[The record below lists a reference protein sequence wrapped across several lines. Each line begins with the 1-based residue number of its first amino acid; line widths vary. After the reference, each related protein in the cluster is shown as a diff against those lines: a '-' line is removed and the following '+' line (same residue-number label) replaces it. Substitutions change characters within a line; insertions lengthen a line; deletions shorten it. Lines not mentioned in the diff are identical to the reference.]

1 MSSAVTPEMMDSEI
15 RSLLKQGDQEL
26 ARKYISFAET
36 RAVEI
41 NPSLQDAAKDDRSI
55 LDRWAKSGRGIAAGM
70 SACEGNSPEAIAGVL
85 AADLIS
91 KCDVED
97 LNREIHNYVDG
108 KKVNK
113 VVAGLSALG
122 ITLTAATVLSMG
134 TGSGVTVPGKMGAAL
149 LKLAIKTG
157 SISKGLVSKTGL
169 LLRKAFDFDG
179 MARKVKELKG
189 SDKLDLTQ
197 WEGLI
202 KSHVRSDKVV
212 EIENIFG
219 SVATINKTSGSLTD
233 TLKIIKIA
241 KNSKE
246 LKSLSKLTETYAE
259 HAFVVLR
266 ILGKNAVKVIKYS
279 IKAIY
284 ALCSVVI
291 SVVWFFCSLILS
303 NALRRRIFKKAA
315 VPEQS

>member
-1 MSSAVTPEMMDSEI
+1 
-15 RSLLKQGDQEL
+15 
-26 ARKYISFAET
+26 
-36 RAVEI
+36 
-41 NPSLQDAAKDDRSI
+41 
-55 LDRWAKSGRGIAAGM
+55 
-70 SACEGNSPEAIAGVL
+70 
-85 AADLIS
+85 
-91 KCDVED
+91 
-97 LNREIHNYVDG
+97 
-108 KKVNK
+108 
-113 VVAGLSALG
+113 
-122 ITLTAATVLSMG
+122 
-134 TGSGVTVPGKMGAAL
+134 
-149 LKLAIKTG
+149 
-157 SISKGLVSKTGL
+157 
-169 LLRKAFDFDG
+169 
-179 MARKVKELKG
+179 
-189 SDKLDLTQ
+189 
-197 WEGLI
+197 LI